1 MPIIPAVSELL
12 HAPSLGTNEAIGEAI
27 KSDGA
32 GSLPFANVLADAVAS
47 ANLSAQEASRVA
59 GAFAAGRSDDIH
71 GTMIATK
78 EADIELKLVANVRSK
93 LVDAFNDLWK
103 MSI

>member
-1 MPIIPAVSELL
+1 MPITPIANELVQQL
-12 HAPSLGTNEAIGEAI
+12 PSLGSLGKGESI
-27 KSDGA
+27 PSEG
-32 GSLPFANVLADAVAS
+32 GGGLPFADVLKDAVAT
-47 ANLSAQEASRVA
+47 ANMRAQEASKVA
-59 GAFAAGRSDDIH
+59 NAFAAGTSDDIH
-71 GTMIATK
+71 GTMIAVK

>member
-1 MPIIPAVSELL
+1 MPER
-12 HAPSLGTNEAIGEAI
+12 
-27 KSDGA
+27 
-32 GSLPFANVLADAVAS
+32 AS
-47 ANLSAQEASRVA
+47 ANLSAQDAHRIA
-59 GAFAAGRSDDIH
+59 GAFAAGTSDDIH